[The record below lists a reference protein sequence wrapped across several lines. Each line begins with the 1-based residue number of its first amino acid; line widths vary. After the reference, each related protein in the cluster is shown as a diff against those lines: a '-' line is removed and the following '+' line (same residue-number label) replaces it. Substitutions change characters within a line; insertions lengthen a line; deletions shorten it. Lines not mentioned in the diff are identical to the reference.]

1 MIDTTLSIKDICTL
15 ALKHRLYVPGW
26 SMHDFYTDFLEGES
40 SCIKHATMYFVDGV
54 PVGVAFV
61 QRNLSMQCFVRKSM
75 RRQQIG
81 SKLVD
86 FLREEVNSEDRWRL
100 DAGIGVKA
108 YSGKFWKSN
117 NIALVF

>member
-1 MIDTTLSIKDICTL
+1 MIDTTLSIEDVCKL

-26 SMHDFYTDFLEGES
+26 SMHDYFMRYLAGS
-40 SCIKHATMYFVDGV
+40 HSKISHAAMYFVDGI

-61 QRNLSMQCFVRKSM
+61 QGNMSMQCFVRKSM
-75 RRQQIG
+75 RRQHIG

-86 FLREEVNSEDRWRL
+86 FLREEVNSTDRHLL

-117 NIALVF
+117 NITLS

>member
-26 SMHDFYTDFLEGES
+26 SMHDYFTWYLNGSDHR
-40 SCIKHATMYFVDGV
+40 IKHAAMYFVDGI

-61 QRNLSMQCFVRKSM
+61 QGSLSMQCFVRKSM

-81 SKLVD
+81 SKLID
-86 FLREEVNSEDRWRL
+86 YLREEVNSEDRWLL

-117 NIALVF
+117 SIKIS